1 MEVRQRGFVAGLLTA
16 ALLVAPLAAEAKRA
30 GGGKSHGMQR
40 SAQPTQSYQQPRQ
53 AAPVQQAPTTAPAQQ
68 KSGPGV
74 GGMVAAGVAGAAL
87 GAVAANAMA
96 DDKNTVPASEA
107 QAVEQEQAVAAQQ
120 EEKGGLPSW
129 IWILLAAA
137 VAFFVFR
144 KIGAKKKSV
153 VNPYAPNSGAVNSAP
168 FGQPA
173 AAPRTGDNS
182 NIFGQNVG
190 GQAPTNN
197 APFGSAPVNN
207 TPFGSA
213 YTQSGSQLP
222 DGTEPAAFLRVARQ
236 RFNHIQSMNTA
247 SNIAEIQRY
256 LTPDLYQSMY
266 QDIMANQDQDVAEF
280 SNLNAMVTES
290 GNENGQYIVSVRFT
304 GTVSED
310 LNSLPQPF
318 AEVWHFVKPAG
329 SQQDWLVAGIQQ
341 ES

>member
-1 MEVRQRGFVAGLLTA
+1 MEVRQRGLITGILTA
-16 ALLVAPLAAEAKRA
+16 VLLVAPFAAEAKRA

-53 AAPVQQAPTTAPAQQ
+53 AAPAQQAPVAGAATQQ

-74 GGMVAAGVAGAAL
+74 GGMVAAGVAGAAI
-87 GAVAANAMA
+87 GAVAANALA
-96 DDKNTVPASEA
+96 DDQSVAASEA
-107 QAVEQEQAVAAQQ
+107 QAAQAE
-120 EEKGGLPSW
+120 EEKGGIPGW

-137 VAFFVFR
+137 VAFFIFR
-144 KIGAKKKSV
+144 KMGAKKKVAS
-153 VNPYAPNSGAVNSAP
+153 NPYAPNSGAGNTAP
-168 FGQPA
+168 FGQAP
-173 AAPRTGDNS
+173 AAPRGGDS
-182 NIFGQNVG
+182 TNIFGQNVG
-190 GQAPTNN
+190 GQTPSNN

-207 TPFGSA
+207 APFGTA

-247 SNIAEIQRY
+247 SNISEIQRY

-266 QDIMANQDQDVAEF
+266 NDIMNNQDQDVAEF
-280 SNLNAMVTES
+280 SNLNAMVVDSSTD
-290 GNENGQYIVSVRFT
+290 NGQYIVSVRFT

-318 AEVWHFVKPAG
+318 AEIWHFTKSAG
-329 SQQDWLVAGIQQ
+329 SNQDWVVAGIQQ
-341 ES
+341 D

>member
-1 MEVRQRGFVAGLLTA
+1 MEVRQRGLIAGLLTA

-30 GGGKSHGMQR
+30 GGGKSHGMSR
-40 SAQPTQSYQQPRQ
+40 SSAPSQSYQQPRQ
-53 AAPVQQAPTTAPAQQ
+53 ATPAQQ
-68 KSGPGV
+68 PAAPAKSGPGV
-74 GGMVAAGVAGAAL
+74 GGMVAAGVAGAAI
-87 GAVAANAMA
+87 GAVAANALA
-96 DDKNTVPASEA
+96 DDKAPASSEA
-107 QAVEQEQAVAAQQ
+107 QAAPQQQ

-137 VAFFVFR
+137 AAFFVFR
-144 KIGAKKKSV
+144 KMGAKKKLATN
-153 VNPYAPNSGAVNSAP
+153 NPFSPNSGANNAP
-168 FGQPA
+168 FGQ
-173 AAPRTGDNS
+173 APSTGRPSNDNS

-190 GQAPTNN
+190 GSAPVNN
-197 APFGSAPVNN
+197 APFGA
-207 TPFGSA
+207 A
-213 YTQSGSQLP
+213 YTNSGSQLP
-222 DGTEPAAFLRVARQ
+222 DGTEPATFLRVARQ

-266 QDIMANQDQDVAEF
+266 NDIMANQDQDVAEF
-280 SNLNAMVTES
+280 SNLNAMVS
-290 GNENGQYIVSVRFT
+290 DSANENGQYVVSVRFT

-329 SQQDWLVAGIQQ
+329 STQDWLVAGIQQ